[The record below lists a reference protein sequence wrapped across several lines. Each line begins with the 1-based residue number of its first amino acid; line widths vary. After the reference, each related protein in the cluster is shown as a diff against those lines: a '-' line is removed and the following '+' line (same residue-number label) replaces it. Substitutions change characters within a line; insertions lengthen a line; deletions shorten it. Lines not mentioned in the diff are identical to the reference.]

1 MMMVVK
7 RLHLLYNVIN
17 NTITLYMFRFR
28 RTEKYSE
35 KPGQDNIL
43 KSEIGGMFD
52 YGVVS
57 SKDFWGQHGPAERE
71 KDSSLGRCRKRE

>member
-43 KSEIGGMFD
+43 KSEI
-52 YGVVS
+52 
-57 SKDFWGQHGPAERE
+57 
-71 KDSSLGRCRKRE
+71 